1 MGVLQDRF
9 QRIALD
15 MRVLIVS
22 SFKPSLEGNIAPFVK
37 EQAEAID
44 QQGVECLYYLVRGKG
59 ILGYLRELPSLRKRI
74 CEVKPDVVHAHFG
87 LCGLLANLQR
97 KVPVVTTYHGS
108 DINVPSIRRFSK
120 IAIRLSKHNIF
131 VSRRL
136 AEIAKPKKNSFS
148 IIPCGINLEDY
159 PIVDKLVARR
169 EMGLNPDKKYV
180 LFAGAFD
187 NPVKNPQ
194 LAKDA
199 VRLLPDVELLEL
211 KGYSRH
217 QVALLMNAADCFLM
231 TSHTEGSP
239 QVIKEAMACG
249 CPIVSVDVGDVVE
262 IIKGENCCYWVDRTP
277 QRIADGLNSVYNLC
291 QRANGRQ
298 HIIELGLTN
307 YAIVRQIVE
316 IYESL
321 I

>member
-1 MGVLQDRF
+1 
-9 QRIALD
+9 

-37 EQAEAID
+37 EQAEAIS
-44 QQGVECLYYLVRGKG
+44 QQGVECSYYLVKGKG
-59 ILGYLRELPSLRKRI
+59 ILGYLRALPSLRKRI
-74 CEVKPDVVHAHFG
+74 REIEPDVVHAHFG

-131 VSRRL
+131 VSKKL
-136 AEIAKPKKNSFS
+136 AEIAKPKKNNYS

-159 PIVDKLVARR
+159 PVVDKIEARQD
-169 EMGLNPDKKYV
+169 MGLDSNKKYV

-199 VRLLPDVELLEL
+199 ISLIPDVELLEL

-217 QVALLMNAADCFLM
+217 QVALLMNAVDCFLM

-249 CPIVSVDVGDVVE
+249 CPIASVDVGDVNDVIHGVVGCRICE
-262 IIKGENCCYWVDRTP
+262 RSSESVASTILTEFDRSERTAGRERILTLGLANDLITEKII
-277 QRIADGLNSVYNLC
+277 SVYC
-291 QRANGRQ
+291 S
-298 HIIELGLTN
+298 IIL
-307 YAIVRQIVE
+307 
-316 IYESL
+316 
-321 I
+321 